1 MVVGARKVLEKGAG
15 FYNVWYA
22 AGCNLACMD
31 EMRLHVSFALP
42 QRFRDTRR
50 PKVHENAHSKY
61 SMRARALRIRF
72 KSGMN

>member
-31 EMRLHVSFALP
+31 EMRLHVSFASLR
-42 QRFRDTRR
+42 RFRATYGTE
-50 PKVHENAHSKY
+50 VHHMLVRSITCEH
-61 SMRARALRIRF
+61 MRSNLFQER
-72 KSGMN
+72 N

>member
-42 QRFRDTRR
+42 QRFRDT
-50 PKVHENAHSKY
+50 
-61 SMRARALRIRF
+61 
-72 KSGMN
+72 